1 MVYISHV
8 RKLKDKVRQSYV
20 IETTWMCKVEEYNAV
35 YRTTTES
42 RVYITQVRIS
52 KEKIKQNYVTLC
64 IWMWIV
70 EKNCIVHTTTTTTT
84 ETTVDITQPTKC

>member
-1 MVYISHV
+1 MAHKT
-8 RKLKDKVRQSYV
+8 RKLEDKVRQSYV
-20 IETTWMCKVEEYNAV
+20 IETTWMCKVEEYNTV

-64 IWMWIV
+64 IRMWTV
-70 EKNCIVHTTTTTTT
+70 EKNDILHTTTHTHTHTHT
-84 ETTVDITQPTKC
+84 SLY